1 MEIQCWCWWRGK
13 NNGNVI
19 GVVWWWREN
28 NGSVVVEENN

>member
-13 NNGNVI
+13 NNGNAI